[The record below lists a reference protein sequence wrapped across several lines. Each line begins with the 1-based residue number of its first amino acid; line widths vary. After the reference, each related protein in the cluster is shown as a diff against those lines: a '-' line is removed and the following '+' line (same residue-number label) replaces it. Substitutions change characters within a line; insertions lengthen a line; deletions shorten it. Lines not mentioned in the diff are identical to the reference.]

1 MGNGTCE
8 GIEIGNGTLPGKGT
22 KPCGKGTKPAGG
34 AAPGGRFKTFGVDA
48 DAIGALGGAVRTTFG
63 GATGGAG
70 GDTYGG
76 AGGGG
81 ANDGGFGGG
90 GSTGGVGGGGR
101 LFIAPKKRNLHFL
114 STGYRFRFLS
124 MNGDDEID
132 TYFLLL
138 LSSSTAEGG
147 IGSTYFP

>member
-101 LFIAPKKRNLHFL
+101 LFIASKKKEFTLSSFL
-114 STGYRFRFLS
+114 
-124 MNGDDEID
+124 I
-132 TYFLLL
+132 L
-138 LSSSTAEGG
+138 LSLSFYEW
-147 IGSTYFP
+147 